1 MRDPRDGCWG
11 VRDPWILRDMGGFLL
26 LLGPFVIKAK
36 PNECLRLS
44 QGRPLALPP
53 QPQFIPGGSSS
64 APQPDNSTGALPAPS
79 GPLALP
85 SSFQNPM
92 DASAHPWGGLALPQP
107 RYFGWYLGGVWVPP
121 GPLGRCGVV
130 WRCHLGVLLTA
141 VLRGGRRR
149 AGGGPGLHPK
159 AAVVGAARAAP
170 AKGRE
175 PIGELRHRKGASPV
189 PTSTLLH
196 PYLWGWGSSHLLL
209 ESEGTL

>member
-1 MRDPRDGCWG
+1 MSASVCPRG
-11 VRDPWILRDMGGFLL
+11 DPWLCH
-26 LLGPFVIKAK
+26 
-36 PNECLRLS
+36 PNLS
-44 QGRPLALPP
+44 SSLEVPALPHNLTTQRVPCLLPRGPWHCLPPSKTQWMP
-53 QPQFIPGGSSS
+53 QLIPGVAWWLGS
-64 APQPDNSTGALPAPS
+64 A
-79 GPLALP
+79 
-85 SSFQNPM
+85 
-92 DASAHPWGGLALPQP
+92 PQP

-196 PYLWGWGSSHLLL
+196 PYLWG
-209 ESEGTL
+209 